1 MIEKATRSGEAEGLR
16 ERAERRV
23 GAAES
28 KLEEAL
34 SPKQAKQILH
44 DLRVHQIELEMQNE
58 ELHRVQVELEA
69 SRERYFDLYDLA
81 PVGYFTLS
89 EHGMILEANLTAAKL
104 LGMERAS
111 LIHHPLSLFILPE
124 DQDIYYKYQ
133 RQIFDPN
140 TPQVCELRLAGMEGA
155 PFWAR
160 LETTTVPRADGP
172 PVSRMAMSDIT
183 SQKQADEILKEAQQ
197 VRLAKEA
204 AETTNR
210 AKDQFIAVL
219 SHELR
224 TPLTPVLAMV
234 DDLQAQEYLPD
245 ALRSGRDWKWVR

>member
-1 MIEKATRSGEAEGLR
+1 
-16 ERAERRV
+16 
-23 GAAES
+23 
-28 KLEEAL
+28 
-34 SPKQAKQILH
+34 
-44 DLRVHQIELEMQNE
+44 
-58 ELHRVQVELEA
+58 
-69 SRERYFDLYDLA
+69 
-81 PVGYFTLS
+81 
-89 EHGMILEANLTAAKL
+89 
-104 LGMERAS
+104 
-111 LIHHPLSLFILPE
+111 
-124 DQDIYYKYQ
+124 
-133 RQIFDPN
+133 
-140 TPQVCELRLAGMEGA
+140 
-155 PFWAR
+155 
-160 LETTTVPRADGP
+160 
-172 PVSRMAMSDIT
+172 MAMSDIT